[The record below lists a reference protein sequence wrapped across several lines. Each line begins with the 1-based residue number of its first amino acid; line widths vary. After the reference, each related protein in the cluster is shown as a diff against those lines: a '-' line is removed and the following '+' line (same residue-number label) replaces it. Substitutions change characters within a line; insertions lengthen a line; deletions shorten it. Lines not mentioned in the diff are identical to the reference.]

1 MENGTGYRMEHAM
14 EHGNWNMQWNM
25 ENWNMQWKM
34 EWDIEWNMQWNGT
47 RFIFYKSQNS
57 PFPAAVCVPIATE
70 IWDRPMEHMLIIET
84 DVSFLQKQQETTGV
98 NIF

>member
-1 MENGTGYRMEHAM
+1 MEHRIEPAM

-25 ENWNMQWKM
+25 EIGTCNGV
-34 EWDIEWNMQWNGT
+34 EWNMQWNGT
-47 RFIFYKSQNS
+47 CFIFYKSLKTVL
-57 PFPAAVCVPIATE
+57 FPAAVCVQIATE
-70 IWDRPMEHMLIIET
+70 IWNRPMEHMLIET

>member
-1 MENGTGYRMEHAM
+1 M
-14 EHGNWNMQWNM
+14 EHG
-25 ENWNMQWKM
+25 NWNMQWKM

-47 RFIFYKSQNS
+47 CFIFIKAKTVL
-57 PFPAAVCVPIATE
+57 FPAAVCVPIATE
-70 IWDRPMEHMLIIET
+70 IWNRPMEHMLIIET

>member
-1 MENGTGYRMEHAM
+1 M

-25 ENWNMQWKM
+25 EIGTCNGM
-34 EWDIEWNMQWNGT
+34 ELVLF
-47 RFIFYKSQNS
+47 FIKAKTVL
-57 PFPAAVCVPIATE
+57 FPAAVCVPIATE
-70 IWDRPMEHMLIIET
+70 IWNRPMEHMLIIET

>member
-1 MENGTGYRMEHAM
+1 M

-25 ENWNMQWKM
+25 EIGTCNGTWKLKHAMENGMGYRMEHAM
-34 EWDIEWNMQWNGT
+34 EWNLFYF
-47 RFIFYKSQNS
+47 FIKAKTVL
-57 PFPAAVCVPIATE
+57 FPAAVCVPIATE
-70 IWDRPMEHMLIIET
+70 IWNRPMEHMLIIKT

>member
-1 MENGTGYRMEHAM
+1 
-14 EHGNWNMQWNM
+14 
-25 ENWNMQWKM
+25 MQWKT

-47 RFIFYKSQNS
+47 CFIFFIKAKTVM
-57 PFPAAVCVPIATE
+57 FPAAVCVPIATE
-70 IWDRPMEHMLIIET
+70 IWNRPMEHMLIIKT

>member
-47 RFIFYKSQNS
+47 CFIFYKSKPEQFCS
-57 PFPAAVCVPIATE
+57 LQLCVFQ
-70 IWDRPMEHMLIIET
+70 LQQKSGT
-84 DVSFLQKQQETTGV
+84 DPWNTC
-98 NIF
+98 